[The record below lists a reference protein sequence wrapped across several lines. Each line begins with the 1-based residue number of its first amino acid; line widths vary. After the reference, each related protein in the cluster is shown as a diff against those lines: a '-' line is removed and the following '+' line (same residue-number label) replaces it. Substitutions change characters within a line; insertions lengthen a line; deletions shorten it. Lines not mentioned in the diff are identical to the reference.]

1 MMAFSA
7 TAASV
12 YADNSGTNWVT
23 AFTETDNPTLFPDSL
38 TTPFNI
44 PVSADMNFVGRFMLS
59 DMNTNTG
66 HLRIDHV
73 YSQVS
78 AVPLGPSTMA
88 NDGPRLCW
96 RRLHGL
102 SPVAERSGRRGRRL
116 IEAIHKREREQPPLR
131 HTTE

>member
-23 AFTETDNPTLFPDSL
+23 AFTETYNPTLFPDSL

-59 DMNTNTG
+59 DMNTNTNG

-78 AVPLGPSTMA
+78 AVPLGPSTWPMMVLGFAGVGFMA
-88 NDGPRLCW
+88 Y
-96 RRLHGL
+96 RRSRKDQG
-102 SPVAERSGRRGRRL
+102 VAV
-116 IEAIHKREREQPPLR
+116 AA
-131 HTTE
+131 